1 MRDVADIRI
10 LRLRTTRRIEEDV
23 RKTEPRREGAFG
35 FQAGQWVDF
44 FAPGVDKIGGFT
56 ITSAPLAT
64 PGLAEVRS
72 PPWLRRDRELTNMLC
87 TARRGADASRRVRLG
102 GAQGKLAA
110 GAVDT
115 QQRVRR
121 EPPRAQT
128 PRVERAERRVSSVDA
143 VHAGQSSRRRR
154 ARLRAYSARARAG
167 RGGARARGRRLHARE
182 ARAARGMRPRRP
194 QVPGFPAA
202 SPQSAASWAVP

>member
-23 RKTEPRREGAFG
+23 QKTEPRREGPFG

-72 PPWLRRDRELTNMLC
+72 PPPWLRRDRELTNMLC

-102 GAQGKLAA
+102 GAQGELAT

-128 PRVERAERRVSSVDA
+128 PSVERAERRTSSVDT

-154 ARLRAYSARARAG
+154 ACRRAYSARARAG
-167 RGGARARGRRLHARE
+167 RGGARARGRRLHAGE
-182 ARAARGMRPRRP
+182 ARAARGMRPLGP
-194 QVPGFPAA
+194 F
-202 SPQSAASWAVP
+202 